1 MEFHVAFLVESKNV
15 MCISELVTM
24 ENPDSLWLS
33 SLFLYKWS
41 CTHQYSS
48 PSYITGNPLYTAAPC
63 IPMVTIRFF
72 CALGNSVSHSKVM
85 VMSGP
90 FLMASLM
97 EFIYK

>member
-1 MEFHVAFLVESKNV
+1 MAFHVAFLEESKND
-15 MCISELVTM
+15 MCISKLVTIQ
-24 ENPDSLWLS
+24 NPDSLWLS

-48 PSYITGNPLYTAAPC
+48 PSSITGNSLYTAAPC
-63 IPMVTIRFF
+63 IPMVTIRFLR
-72 CALGNSVSHSKVM
+72 ALENSVSHSKVM

-90 FLMASLM
+90 FLTASLM